1 MVRKMPTSLAGAHAN
16 TSRWFLTLLVVTH
29 HLSET
34 VLFKIGPQATLA
46 YLGILDRW

>member
-1 MVRKMPTSLAGAHAN
+1 MPTILTGANVN
-16 TSRWFLTLLVVTH
+16 TSLWLLTLLVVTH

-46 YLGILDRW
+46 YLGILGRW